1 MMKGFIIKTLI
12 FIPLMLLA
20 VFFTAPFQEAGG
32 AVCVIDADTAKV
44 NPWVDS
50 LMAAMTPDERVG
62 QLIMLELTGKT
73 KPGDAIL
80 NKLEKDIDS
89 CHIGGVIMFY
99 GGPARQVALVNR
111 IQARSKVPLMIAQD
125 GEWGLSMRLD
135 SVPTFPRNLALGAI
149 SDDGIIYELGAEIS
163 RECRRVGVNMDFM
176 PSVDI
181 YDNPANTVI
190 ANRSFGS
197 DPLNVAR
204 KGCAMMLGMR
214 QNGVFT
220 TAKHFPG
227 HGNTDVDSHEALPVI
242 NNTKAR
248 LDTFELVP
256 YRHLINNGAPGVMVG
271 HLFVPSLEKNSNK
284 VPSSISKNVIDG
296 LLKTELGF
304 KGLVFTDALAMKGVS
319 GSFEGGEVAV
329 RAFEAGV
336 DMLLMP
342 PDGVKAYKALLAAR
356 NSGRISQAEIDRR
369 CRKILMAKF
378 EMGLNDYQP
387 IKIENIYEDLNTEY
401 AAALERKIFENAVTL
416 ISNKNNLLPL
426 RAMDDKKIAVVSIGK
441 DANSTEFE
449 AVMGQYVDSLTVM
462 TIAKTSNEA
471 AFNSIAAKLA
481 DYDVVVI
488 AFHGGHAYPTS
499 FGTTPAMTK
508 FVDNLATTKTV
519 VFDVFNSPLCLTK
532 FNNLDKIAAIVVSY
546 EDGKTAREVSARMI
560 MGSLPFL
567 GRLPVGINKNY
578 KEGTGINTN
587 KITLE

>member
-1 MMKGFIIKTLI
+1 MLKKIIIRTLI
-12 FIPLMLLA
+12 FIPLMLLL
-20 VFFTAPFQEAGG
+20 VFWTMPKQHTGDMVLLPEE
-32 AVCVIDADTAKV
+32 DTSAH

-50 LMAAMTPDERVG
+50 LMAAMTPDERIG
-62 QLIMLELTGKT
+62 QLIMLELSGKV

-80 NKLEKDIDS
+80 NRLEADIDS

-111 IQARSKVPLMIAQD
+111 IQRRSKVPLMIAQD

-135 SVPTFPRNLALGAI
+135 SVPSFPRNLALGAI

-197 DPLNVAR
+197 NPRNVAR
-204 KGCAMMLGMR
+204 KGCAIMLGMKK
-214 QNGVFT
+214 NGVFT

-248 LDTFELVP
+248 LDTFELYP
-256 YRHLINNGAPGVMVG
+256 YKHLIKYDAPGVMVG
-271 HLFVPSLEKNSNK
+271 HLFVPALEKNGGK

-296 LLKTELGF
+296 LLKKELGY

-342 PDGVKAYKALLAAR
+342 PDGKLAYKALVAAR
-356 NSGRISQAEIDRR
+356 NSGRISQTEIDRR
-369 CRKILMAKF
+369 CRKILMAKY
-378 EMGLNDYQP
+378 EMGLKDYRP
-387 IKIENIYEDLNTEY
+387 ISTENIYADLNTDY

-416 ISNKNNLLPL
+416 VSNKNNLLPL
-426 RAMDDKKIAVVSIGK
+426 RAMERQKIATVSIGK
-441 DANSTEFE
+441 DASNTEFE
-449 AVMGQYVDSLTVM
+449 DVIWRYVDSLSRF
-462 TIAKTSNEA
+462 TISKSANEA
-471 AFNSIAAKLA
+471 AFNTLAAKLA

-508 FVDNLATTKTV
+508 FVDKLAATKTV
-519 VFDVFNSPLCLTK
+519 VFDVFNSPLCLTM
-532 FNNLDKIAAIVVSY
+532 FDNLDKIAAIVVSY
-546 EDGKTAREVSARMI
+546 EDGKTAREVSARMV
-560 MGSLPFL
+560 MGGLPFL
-567 GRLPVGINKNY
+567 GRLPVGVRTFA
-578 KEGTGINTN
+578 EGKGIITN
-587 KITLE
+587 KIILD

>member
-1 MMKGFIIKTLI
+1 MI

-80 NKLEKDIDS
+80 NKLETDIDS

-99 GGPARQVALVNR
+99 GGLARQVALVNR

-319 GSFEGGEVAV
+319 GSYEGGEVAV

-342 PDGVKAYKALLAAR
+342 PDGVKAYKALLSAR

-567 GRLPVGINKNY
+567 GRLPVGINNNY

>member
-1 MMKGFIIKTLI
+1 MKFILKTLI
-12 FIPLMLLA
+12 FIPLMLLT

-32 AVCVIDADTAKV
+32 AVCVVDADTAKV

-73 KPGDAIL
+73 KPGAAIL

-99 GGPARQVALVNR
+99 GGPARQAALVNR

-135 SVPTFPRNLALGAI
+135 SVPKFPRNLALGAI

-197 DPLNVAR
+197 NPLNVAR

-227 HGNTDVDSHEALPVI
+227 HGNTEVDSHEALPVI

-256 YRHLINNGAPGVMVG
+256 YRHLINYGAPGVMVG
-271 HLFVPSLEKNSNK
+271 HLFVPSLEKHGDK

-378 EMGLNDYQP
+378 EMGLPDYQP

-416 ISNKNNLLPL
+416 TANKNDLLPL
-426 RAMDDKKIAVVSIGK
+426 RAMDNKKIAVVSIGK
-441 DANSTEFE
+441 DANCTEFE
-449 AVMGQYVDSLTVM
+449 AVMGQYVDSLTVL

-471 AFNSIAAKLA
+471 SFNSIAAKLA

-508 FVDNLATTKTV
+508 FVDNLAASKTV

-532 FNNLDKIAAIVVSY
+532 FSNLDKIAAIVVSY
-546 EDGKTAREVSARMI
+546 EDGKAAREVSARMI

-567 GRLPVGINKNY
+567 GRLPVGINKNFT
-578 KEGTGINTN
+578 EGTGFVT
-587 KITLE
+587 KTITLE

>member
-1 MMKGFIIKTLI
+1 MKFILRTLI
-12 FIPLMLLA
+12 FIPLMILT
-20 VFFTAPFQEAGG
+20 VFWTMPFERTGELVCAPVEE
-32 AVCVIDADTAKV
+32 DTSV
-44 NPWVDS
+44 GNPWVDS
-50 LMAAMTPDERVG
+50 LMAAMTPDERIG
-62 QLIMLELTGKT
+62 QLIMMDLSGKL
-73 KPGDAIL
+73 KPGDALL
-80 NKLEKDIDS
+80 NKLERDIDS
-89 CHIGGVIMFY
+89 CHYGGVIMFY

-111 IQARSKVPLMIAQD
+111 LQARSRVPLMIAQD

-135 SVPTFPRNLALGAI
+135 SVPKFPRNLALGAI

-197 DPLNVAR
+197 NPKNVAR
-204 KGCAMMLGMR
+204 KGCAMMQGMM
-214 QNGVFT
+214 QNHVFT

-256 YRHLINNGAPGVMVG
+256 FRHLINNGAPGVMVG
-271 HLFVPSLEKNSNK
+271 HLFIPSLEKNGDK

-296 LLKTELGF
+296 ILKNELGF

-342 PDGVKAYKALLAAR
+342 PDGVTAYKALVNAR
-356 NSGRISQAEIDRR
+356 DAGRISQDEIDRR

-387 IKIENIYEDLNTEY
+387 ISVENIYEELNTEY
-401 AAALERKIFENAVTL
+401 AAALERKIFEHAVTL
-416 ISNKNNLLPL
+416 VCNKNNLLPIK
-426 RAMDDKKIAVVSIGK
+426 AMDGKKIAVVAIGK
-441 DANSTEFE
+441 EASRTEFE
-449 AVMGQYVDSLTVM
+449 DVAGQIADSVEVFTVSKS
-462 TIAKTSNEA
+462 ASEA
-471 AFNSIAAKLA
+471 TFNAIAAKLT
-481 DYDVVVI
+481 DYDVVIV

-508 FVDNLATTKTV
+508 FVDNLAAAKTV

-532 FNNLDKIAAIVVSY
+532 FDSLDKIAAIVVSY
-546 EDGKTAREVSARMI
+546 EDGKAAREVSARMI
-560 MGSLPFL
+560 FGTLPFL
-567 GRLPVGINKNY
+567 GRLPVDVNKNY
-578 KEGTGINTN
+578 KEGTGIITK
-587 KITLE
+587 KIILE